1 MTREKERGAKL
12 LRRSRWLL
20 LAVLLAGALPGWG
33 ALPTSQP
40 PGAIAQLGSPVPL
53 LWTPRAEV
61 RVTLPGAVPA
71 FDGCLGGDAFGP
83 FYILKAPADGI
94 VEYLYSWTGFFAI
107 GEPLARFYDP
117 KLLPDLQ
124 RARAL
129 TGQFNAQPFII
140 AGLAARRPPVAAPLS
155 NFPAPTTSPASPGS
169 VLSAPGAGPTA
180 STPAGQPSRAHLER
194 RDEAPSGRAQLTPAQ
209 AELAAAEKRLAET
222 EQELAARRQLQDSG
236 VLAPEEVTR
245 FEAARL
251 EANEAVSQAR
261 EKVQQA
267 AATPANPAA
276 IPSAVPPLRPVAPM
290 DLPSVP
296 ALPGELQRLTVPR
309 WQDLLAPT
317 SGLVV
322 QPVVPPGSAVKQGAP
337 ILKVSNSAWARVR
350 VTVSAELAFRF
361 DRSVPVTVSFPEV
374 PGLVFAGWVTGKRYL
389 LNDNRVVVEML
400 VTRPD
405 NPGETQAVLLAMAY
419 ASPPAQD
426 PRELELVPG
435 AARSATAA
443 APDRLFGLVPAMM
456 VASKAQE
463 DAAEKSGPLCGRVA
477 LVPPVPRFGPAPCP
491 DPKLRENLKQ
501 LHDWQ
506 NSFVDGMTTAIY
518 NQRLLLAYPREG
530 EISRA
535 VEKMMKGE
543 VEHDP
548 GYCAR
553 TLRQA
558 LGWGLG
564 DAYNW
569 ATQLPQRGW
578 VAREDGLP
586 RPGDILV
593 WPFTYGRNHSQHI
606 GVAVRQGERMMLLSN
621 LEGRLGTSEILG
633 GYVAFYKPT
642 SPTAPVPTLP
652 PPRQ

>member
-1 MTREKERGAKL
+1 M
-12 LRRSRWLL
+12 
-20 LAVLLAGALPGWG
+20 PGWG
-33 ALPTSQP
+33 ALPASDP
-40 PGAIAQLGSPVPL
+40 PGAVAQLGSPVPL
-53 LWTPRAEV
+53 LWTPRAEI
-61 RVTLPGAVPA
+61 RVGLPDTVAA

-83 FYILKAPADGI
+83 FYILKAPTDGI

-107 GEPLARFYDP
+107 GEPLARFYDSR
-117 KLLPDLQ
+117 LLSDLHK
-124 RARAL
+124 ARAL
-129 TGQFNAQPFII
+129 AGQFNAQPFII
-140 AGLAARRPPVAAPLS
+140 AGLTARRLAATPPVAD
-155 NFPAPTTSPASPGS
+155 FPAPTTAPASPASVLSVPGS
-169 VLSAPGAGPTA
+169 GTAAPAL
-180 STPAGQPSRAHLER
+180 PAPEASRARLER
-194 RDEAPSGRAQLTPAQ
+194 KGEAEPPARAQLTPARL
-209 AELAAAEKRLAET
+209 ELAAAEKRLAET
-222 EQELAARRQLQDSG
+222 EQELAARKQLHNAG

-245 FEAARL
+245 FEAARQ
-251 EANEAVSQAR
+251 EATEAVNLARQKVEQA
-261 EKVQQA
+261 EA
-267 AATPANPAA
+267 PAPAA
-276 IPSAVPPLRPVAPM
+276 PVPSEVVPPLRPVAPM
-290 DLPSVP
+290 ALPAVP

-309 WQDLLAPT
+309 WKDLLAPT
-317 SGLVV
+317 GGLVV
-322 QPVVPPGSAVKQGAP
+322 QPVVPPGSVVKQGTP
-337 ILKVSNSAWARVR
+337 VLKVRNSAWARVR

-389 LNDNRVVVEML
+389 RNDDRVVVEML

-419 ASPPAQD
+419 ATPPAQD

-435 AARSATAA
+435 SARPAVAA

-456 VASKAQE
+456 VAGKAQQE
-463 DAAEKSGPLCGRVA
+463 AANESGPLSGRLG

-491 DPKLRENLKQ
+491 DARLQENLKQ

-506 NSFVDGMTTAIY
+506 NSFVEGMTTAIY
-518 NQRLLLAYPREG
+518 DQRLLLSYPREG

-553 TLRQA
+553 TLRLA

-578 VAREDGLP
+578 RAREDGLP

-633 GYVAFYKPT
+633 GYIAFYKPT
-642 SPTAPVPTLP
+642 APATAVPAP
-652 PPRQ
+652 PSQRQ